1 MNLAAFGFWM
11 FIAIV
16 SAAGIWGQARKRDT
30 EHETLRRLLES
41 GKDIDENTLDK
52 LMSASTN
59 SEELSRDLKVGGL
72 ITGFIA
78 PGLFVFG
85 WIMSKAVKPEMF
97 AIMGA
102 VALLMISISLGL
114 MVASWSVGNRHE
126 RRFGHRSES
135 HEI

>member
-11 FIAIV
+11 FIAIA

-41 GKDIDENTLDK
+41 GRNVDERMLNK
-52 LMSASTN
+52 LISGSSAD
-59 SEELSRDLKVGGL
+59 EDLSRDLKVGGL
-72 ITGFIA
+72 ITGCIA
-78 PGLFVFG
+78 PGLFIFG

-102 VALLMISISLGL
+102 VSLLMLSISLGL
-114 MVASWSVGNRHE
+114 MVASWSVSKRHN
-126 RRFGHRSES
+126 RRFDPHRDTG
-135 HEI
+135 EI